1 MKSDNNTLFGFI
13 DDYDNKIDWKK
24 DSIINKCKFI
34 EVLSIIEEL
43 DEKNSI
49 MQEIQKILEIIKEPR
64 KDNFGILNISLNGD
78 TMKVR
83 KELLIEDL
91 TQIFEAQTLER
102 AKYYISRLKKVS
114 QK

>member
-64 KDNFGILNISLNGD
+64 KDNFG
-78 TMKVR
+78 
-83 KELLIEDL
+83 
-91 TQIFEAQTLER
+91 
-102 AKYYISRLKKVS
+102 
-114 QK
+114 